1 MLGSHRS
8 TVSIL
13 EALTK
18 VQTYFSVDP
27 DLIQAIKRWVQ
38 LRQEDDGRFTPLDAD
53 FKLPSTYGFNPTKR
67 NLTSEAVIFENVVEI
82 TAETVIAL
90 YEIGIESD
98 ADSGNECDGGKIC
111 FTNQLN

>member
-1 MLGSHRS
+1 MLASHRA

-18 VQTYFSVDP
+18 VQSYFSVDP
-27 DLIQAIKRWVQ
+27 ELIQSVKRWVQ

-53 FKLPSTYGFNPTKR
+53 IKLPSYGLDFDKKNA
-67 NLTSEAVIFENVVEI
+67 TSNAELFENIVEI

-98 ADSGNECDGGKIC
+98 ADSG
-111 FTNQLN
+111 T